1 MKRILAPLAA
11 ALVLAAPLAGQPGQ
25 PAADHHLHLLSP
37 AIVELFAEAPP
48 VPVALPPELDRV
60 LRERERIAGTTEAA
74 DVFTDDALVV
84 DNGET
89 TWSRGQEAA
98 RATASQQR
106 PGYRIIPLHYRVD
119 GASAYVTATTRRG
132 EGAAVR
138 YTANVLYALR
148 RGDDGVW
155 RIAAE
160 NASVKSPARF
170 NAPFLA
176 DSLVR
181 LLDAAGIRR
190 GVVLS
195 LGYIFGSPL
204 RATGPDEYDRV
215 RAENDWTAEQVAR
228 HPDRL
233 VGFCSVNPLRQYA
246 VRELERCTRNP
257 RMRGLKLHFGNSAID
272 VRNPEHVQA
281 VRRVF
286 QAANQARIP
295 IVAHLWTVDPA
306 YGAEHSEIF
315 LDQIASAA
323 PDIPIQI
330 AHMGASG
337 PGYHSDEAIGV
348 FADAAQAGDPR
359 VRNLWFDFATLISA
373 DLTDAQVEL
382 ATRRLRQLGVERLLF
397 GSDLDPAVPPRR
409 AWTDFRVMLPLTDA
423 EFAAIADNVAP
434 YLR

>member
-1 MKRILAPLAA
+1 MKRILAPLAG
-11 ALVLAAPLAGQPGQ
+11 LVLAGPSAGQSGQ

-37 AIVELFAEAPP
+37 AIVERFAREPMPP
-48 VPVALPPELDRV
+48 VQLPPELDRV
-60 LRERERIAGTTEAA
+60 LRERESIAGKDTVTDLFTPDAQFVDLNGDTDWVRGREAIHA
-74 DVFTDDALVV
+74 GIA
-84 DNGET
+84 G
-89 TWSRGQEAA
+89 G
-98 RATASQQR
+98 R
-106 PGYRIIPLHYRVD
+106 PGYRLVPN
-119 GASAYVTATTRRG
+119 AYKVTGDAAWIAAATVRG
-132 EGAAVR
+132 EPP
-138 YTANVLYALR
+138 ALR
-148 RGDDGVW
+148 QTSSVLFALQKGPDRVW

-160 NASVKSPARF
+160 SGSLTPPERF

-204 RATGPDEYDRV
+204 RPAPADEYGRV

-233 VGFCSVNPLRQYA
+233 VGFCSFNPMREYA
-246 VRELERCTRNP
+246 LRELERCAGNP
-257 RMRGLKLHFGNSAID
+257 HLRGLKLHFGNSAID
-272 VRNPEHVQA
+272 VRNPQHVQA

-286 QAANQARIP
+286 QAANARRYP
-295 IVAHLWTVDPA
+295 IVAHLWTLDAA

-337 PGYHSDEAIGV
+337 PGYHADEALAV
-348 FADAAQAGDPR
+348 FAQAAEAGDPR
-359 VRNLWFDFATLISA
+359 VRNLWFDFATIISA

-382 ATRRLRQLGVERLLF
+382 VTRRLRQLGVERLLF
-397 GSDLDPAVPPRR
+397 GSDIDPQVPPRR
-409 AWTDFRVMLPLTDA
+409 AWTTFRVMLPLTDA

-434 YLR
+434 YLQ